1 MIMKKTRIKQKL
13 LLSIGIIIAFM
24 SIYSCKI
31 LDRNSASKI
40 DGNEIK
46 LSITSDNPSITI
58 VFDACLISDI
68 YDKGRKDL
76 KNQTTPFELV
86 VKSDKVKF
94 LFKKTSGNA
103 SVTYKVS
110 QKIGSIS
117 ASWPISVILVSQD
130 KMETFGL

>member
-1 MIMKKTRIKQKL
+1 MKKTGIIQKL
-13 LLSIGIIIAFM
+13 LLSIGIIIGVM
-24 SIYSCKI
+24 SIYSFKT
-31 LDRNSASKI
+31 LDRNNAPKI

-46 LSITSDNPSITI
+46 LSITSDNSSIPI

-76 KNQTTPFELV
+76 KNQATPFELV
-86 VKSDKVKF
+86 IKSDKVKF

-110 QKIGSIS
+110 QKDGSVS
-117 ASWPISVILVSQD
+117 ASWPISVILVSKD
-130 KMETFGL
+130 KSETFGL